1 MKAAVEDGTS
11 KIKKLKTGDH
21 MSLMQSIAL
30 PAWTEKFKAITLS
43 CQQCN
48 RSLALPHNSTRKAG
62 IKMHGKWYC
71 SSRCFAAAAEEELGS
86 LATARP
92 HRANHS
98 SRMPLGLLMMR
109 YGLLSSTQFKEMKDE
124 QKEAGVEIGELV
136 MRLGSVSE
144 KQVTAVRATQ
154 WGCPVFTVPEW
165 GMPTEIQLPPAFVKL
180 YSMIPLH
187 YVAST
192 NMLLVGFVHGIE
204 YGLLYAIEKITG
216 CKTQP
221 CFVTPS
227 DFQRQ
232 AQYIEQARAQ
242 SGDETPAEIRF
253 DSVQSASEMA
263 RVLSSYSVQLEADEA
278 MIGRC
283 KEYLWARLKCSSKDV
298 DLLFKAS

>member
-1 MKAAVEDGTS
+1 
-11 KIKKLKTGDH
+11 

-30 PAWTEKFKAITLS
+30 PAWTEKFKAPTAKCS
-43 CQQCN
+43 HCN
-48 RSLALPHNSTRKAG
+48 RSLVLSHYSARKAG
-62 IKMHGKWYC
+62 IKMHENWYC
-71 SSRCFAAAAEEELGS
+71 SSRCFGAAAEMELAS

-109 YGLLSSTQFKEMKDE
+109 YGLLSSDQFKEIKDE
-124 QKEAGVEIGELV
+124 QKEAGAEIGELV

-165 GMPTEIQLPPAFVKL
+165 GMPTEIHLPSTFVRR

-187 YVAST
+187 YVATT
-192 NMLLVGFVHGIE
+192 NMLLVGFVHAIE

-221 CFVTPS
+221 CFVTPT
-227 DFQRQ
+227 DFQNQ
-232 AQYIEQARAQ
+232 VQYIEQAHAE
-242 SGDETPAEIRF
+242 SGDEAPVEIKF
-253 DSVQSASEMA
+253 ETVQSSSEMS
-263 RVLSSYSVQLEADEA
+263 RILCSYSVQLEADEA

-283 KEYLWARLKCSSKDV
+283 KEYLWARLKCGPKEV
-298 DLLFKAS
+298 DLLFKAV

>member
-1 MKAAVEDGTS
+1 
-11 KIKKLKTGDH
+11 

-30 PAWTEKFKAITLS
+30 PAWTEKFKAITVKCRLCS
-43 CQQCN
+43 
-48 RSLALPHNSTRKAG
+48 RSLALPHNSTRKIG
-62 IKMHGKWYC
+62 IRMHDNWYC
-71 SSRCFAAAAEEELGS
+71 SSRCFAEAAREELAS
-86 LATARP
+86 LTTARP
-92 HRANHS
+92 HRTNHS

-109 YGLLSSTQFKEMKDE
+109 YGLLSSTQFKEIRDE

-144 KQVTAVRATQ
+144 KQITAVRATQ

-165 GMPTEIQLPPAFVKL
+165 GVPTEIHLPATFIKL

-227 DFQRQ
+227 DFQSQ
-232 AQYIEQARAQ
+232 LQSIEQANAQ
-242 SGDETPAEIRF
+242 AESKTPTEIKF
-253 DSVQSASEMA
+253 DSVQTSSEMA
-263 RVLSSYSVQLEADEA
+263 RVLCSYSVQLEADEA
-278 MIGRC
+278 IIGRC
-283 KEYLWARLKCSSKDV
+283 KEYLWARLKCGPKDV

>member
-1 MKAAVEDGTS
+1 
-11 KIKKLKTGDH
+11 

-30 PAWTEKFKAITLS
+30 PAWTEKFKALTLR
-43 CQQCN
+43 CHHCN
-48 RSLALPHNSTRKAG
+48 RSIALPHNSTRKAG
-62 IKMHGKWYC
+62 IKMHENWYC
-71 SSRCFAAAAEEELGS
+71 SSRCFAAAAEEELAS
-86 LATARP
+86 LTTARP
-92 HRANHS
+92 HRVNRS

-109 YGLLSSTQFKEMKDE
+109 YGLLSSDQFKEIKDE
-124 QKEAGVEIGELV
+124 QKEAGAEIGELV

-165 GMPTEIQLPPAFVKL
+165 GMPTEIHLPPTFVRL

-227 DFQRQ
+227 DFQNQ
-232 AQYIEQARAQ
+232 AQYIEQTRAQ
-242 SGDETPAEIRF
+242 SGDETPTEIKF
-253 DSVQSASEMA
+253 ESVQSASEMA

-283 KEYLWARLKCSSKDV
+283 KEYLWARLKCSSREV